1 MVKYIFI
8 LLLLFS
14 CKTKQ
19 VDFKK
24 EVIKD
29 KTEIDSSLVVRDTVF
44 VQKKQVNTL
53 EETKQLLQLM
63 QQLNVAYD
71 GKQLD
76 DKLDLLLKKT
86 NEGTRLTISGK
97 GKANYTEN
105 QNKQLEAFK
114 VEIIKRQDSLMARRK
129 KEVSELRKEID
140 FVKKTKDKNVN
151 VVGFQFGFI
160 ALIIILYIIKKYL
173 A

>member
-24 EVIKD
+24 ETIKD
-29 KTEIDSSLVVRDTVF
+29 KTEIDSSVVVRDTVF

-97 GKANYTEN
+97 GKANYTEQ

-114 VEIIKRQDSLMARRK
+114 LEIVKRQDSLSIRHK
-129 KEVSELRKEID
+129 NEVSILRKEID
-140 FVKKTKDKNVN
+140 IIKKSKDKTVK
-151 VVGFQFGFI
+151 VIGFQFGLI
-160 ALIIILYIIKKYL
+160 ALIIILYVIKKRL
-173 A
+173 